1 MTVPVQPVQRIQR
14 SLLARSEQRLLAW
27 LCPRLPAWMTPDF
40 LTALAML
47 SAFVIGAG
55 YVLSNWHPSWLA
67 ISVAGYF
74 VHWFGDS
81 LDGTIARYRRCERP
95 RFGYFIDHS
104 CDGLATL
111 VIIAGVGLSPY
122 LQVEIALVVV
132 AGYLLMALHT
142 FLLAKV
148 AGEFPLA
155 QMGAGPTELRVI
167 LVVLTV
173 LMAILGPEAGRIAG
187 LNGFDIFFGAAAVIL
202 IATFV
207 VQTLRVGRRLAAADR
222 AARLDQPIR

>member
-1 MTVPVQPVQRIQR
+1 MTVPLQPVQRIQR
-14 SLLARSEQRLLAW
+14 SLLARAEQRLLAW
-27 LCPRLPAWMTPDF
+27 LCPRLPAWMTPDV

-47 SAFVIGAG
+47 SAFATGAG
-55 YVLSNWHPSWLA
+55 YVLSNDHPGWLA
-67 ISVAGYF
+67 MSVAGYV

-81 LDGTIARYRRCERP
+81 LDGTIARFRKCERP
-95 RFGYFIDHS
+95 RYGYFIDHS

-111 VIIAGVGLSPY
+111 VIIAGIGLSPY
-122 LQVEIALVVV
+122 LRVDVALLVV

-155 QMGAGPTELRVI
+155 QMGAGPTELRII
-167 LVVLTV
+167 LILLTV
-173 LMAILGPEAGRIAG
+173 LMSVFGPNAGRVNG
-187 LNGFDIFFGAAAVIL
+187 FNGFDLFFALAAAIL

-207 VQTLRVGRRLAAADR
+207 VQTLRVGRRLAEADR
-222 AARLDQPIR
+222 SGQSIR